1 MATNLSL
8 KSEVGDKSVVVVG
21 SVNGGGAGAANK
33 NDQNEEESS
42 EDEDEEE
49 FKKKK
54 VVIQVDPMSNAESP
68 KEEMKRLRKAL
79 EKYGY
84 STEARKMNGHK

>member
-1 MATNLSL
+1 MATNPSL
-8 KSEVGDKSVVVVG
+8 KSKV
-21 SVNGGGAGAANK
+21 GGGAGAANK

-54 VVIQVDPMSNAESP
+54 VVIQVDQMSNAESP